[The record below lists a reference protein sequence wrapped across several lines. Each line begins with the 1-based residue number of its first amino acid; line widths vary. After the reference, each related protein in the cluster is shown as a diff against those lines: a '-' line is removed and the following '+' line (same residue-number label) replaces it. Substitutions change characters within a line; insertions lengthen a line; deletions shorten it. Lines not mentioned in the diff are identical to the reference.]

1 MNKNILVGTVSC
13 LAFLG
18 FVTSMVLVATN
29 GLKSC
34 SSYVDTIPGGD
45 DDGNGGDTNFNEVE
59 QVEGSYSKFNY
70 MDLEASADYPIT
82 PSKGNVNI
90 LVVPVEFS
98 DLTSFTTSNLELIE
112 NAFNGSNEDGT
123 TSYWESCKSFYKKSS
138 NGALNFNFEV
148 TDVFVPSMTAS
159 KFNSYADDYGTE
171 SSMLLD
177 EISKNG
183 LTKNNAKID
192 LNSSKYDSNKDGYID
207 GVWLIYNATNYNDVY
222 GKLKYW
228 AYTTNYYSEAS
239 YAAPFGKYANG
250 SILFL
255 SESGQ
260 LPYDSKKA
268 DAHTLIH
275 ETGHMLGLDDYYDYN
290 SSNQYSYTGQLDMMD
305 LNIGDHNAFSKYALG
320 WTKAMVIDEETT
332 LTLKPFATSYDSIIL
347 PSGTYNGSAFS
358 EYIIV
363 EYYTP
368 EGLFKFDSENKYGGF
383 TSSYPYFF
391 KESGLR
397 IYHIDARLTNFKA
410 SVGAFGQL
418 KYEFGSY
425 ITDTNLTK
433 IPEYKGTNTSASW
446 TVISHTNSPTDTSR
460 NKDGKALIELVSSQN
475 ETLYGKRRAK
485 DNDLYRVNQSDGYA
499 FSSSNQNK
507 YFTDGKFN
515 DGSEMNY
522 TIKINGT
529 NEEGINITIGRN

>member
-1 MNKNILVGTVSC
+1 MNKNILVGTISC

-18 FVTSMVLVATN
+18 FVTSMVFVATN

-34 SSYVDTIPGGD
+34 SSLTESDPD
-45 DDGNGGDTNFNEVE
+45 DNNDDQNFNEVE
-59 QVEGSYSKFNY
+59 QVEGAYSKFNY
-70 MDLEASADYPIT
+70 MDLNSSADYPVT
-82 PSKGNVNI
+82 PSKGTVNV
-90 LVVPVEFS
+90 LVVPVEFK
-98 DLTSFTTSNLELIE
+98 DLTSYTTSNLELIE
-112 NAFNGSNEDGT
+112 NAFNGSNSDGT

-148 TDVFVPSMTAS
+148 TDVFIPNMTAS

-177 EISKNG
+177 EISKSG
-183 LTKNNAKID
+183 LTKDSAKID

-207 GVWLIYNATNYNDVY
+207 GIWLIYNATNYQDVY

-228 AYTTNYYSEAS
+228 AYTTDYYSEAN

-260 LPYDSKKA
+260 LPKDSTKA
-268 DAHTLIH
+268 DAHTVIH
-275 ETGHMLGLDDYYDYN
+275 ETGHMLGLDDYYDYAN
-290 SSNQYSYTGQLDMMD
+290 NNQYSYTGQLDMMD
-305 LNIGDHNAFSKYALG
+305 LNIGDHDAFSKYALG
-320 WTKAMVIDEETT
+320 WTKAMVIDEKAT

-368 EGLFKFDSENKYGGF
+368 EGLFKQDSESKYGGI

-397 IYHIDARLTNFKA
+397 IYHVDARLAIFNASMNF
-410 SVGAFGQL
+410 FGQIS
-418 KYEFGSY
+418 YEFGSY
-425 ITDTNLTK
+425 ITDTNLTS
-433 IPEYKGTNTSASW
+433 IPGYSGTDTAASW
-446 TVISHTNSPTDTSR
+446 TVISHTNSPNDTSR
-460 NKDGKALIELVSSQN
+460 NKDGEALIELVSSQN
-475 ETLYGKRRAK
+475 ETLYGKRGAN
-485 DNDLYRVNQSDGYA
+485 DNDLYTKNKSDGYA
-499 FSSSNQNK
+499 FSATNQSK
-507 YFTDGKFN
+507 YFTNGKFN

-522 TIKINGT
+522 VITINGT
-529 NEEGINITIGRN
+529 NEEGINLTIDRI